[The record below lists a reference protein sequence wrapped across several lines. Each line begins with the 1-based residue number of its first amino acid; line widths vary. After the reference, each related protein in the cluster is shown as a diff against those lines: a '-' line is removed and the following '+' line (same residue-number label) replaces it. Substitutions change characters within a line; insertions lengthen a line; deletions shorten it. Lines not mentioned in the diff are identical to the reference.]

1 MKQKLFSSDESQF
14 SLSIGDLMAA
24 LLMIFILLL
33 AGTMLRLQEEFD
45 EKSLVAEKYE
55 ALQKGIYI
63 DLKEEFKEDILKWQ
77 MEIESDLSIRFTEPQ
92 VKFASNKSILRS
104 RYKDILSDF
113 FPRYINILY
122 SEKYKDHIEEIRI
135 EGHTSIEGMRGHTD
149 SEAYFYNM
157 KLSQNRTRSVL
168 EYCLF
173 QLKDEKLYNWTKN
186 NTTANGLSSV
196 KRLNTS
202 NTESARKENRRVEFK
217 VKTDAEKQIR
227 KMLRLSDDN

>member
-1 MKQKLFSSDESQF
+1 MKQKLFSSDENQF

-33 AGTMLRLQEEFD
+33 VGTMLRLQEEFD
-45 EKSLVAEKYE
+45 EKSLVAEQYE
-55 ALQKGIYI
+55 ELQNGIYI
-63 DLKEEFKEDILKWQ
+63 DLKEEFKNDILNWQ

-92 VKFASNKSILRS
+92 VKFAPNKSTLKS
-104 RYKDILSDF
+104 RYKEILSDF

-135 EGHTSIEGMRGHTD
+135 EGHTSIEGMRGHTEA
-149 SEAYFYNM
+149 EAYFYNM
-157 KLSQNRTRSVL
+157 KLSQNRTRTVL

-173 QLKDEKLYNWTKN
+173 QLSDKKLYDWTKT

-196 KRLNTS
+196 KRLNTL
-202 NTESARKENRRVEFK
+202 NTKSGRKQNRRVEFK
-217 VKTDAEKQIR
+217 VITDAEKQIR
-227 KMLRLSDDN
+227 EMLRLNDEY